1 MSSSTNIKL
10 LGEIADIQTGYT
22 FREKVEEVS
31 RSGNAH
37 VAQIKDVRGLWEET
51 HSSLLHPRHLPQI
64 RWQGKDKAFVYPGSV
79 LLPAR
84 GSKGGYFRASCLIP
98 DEEER
103 LPVVVSSQFL
113 VMTPK
118 GSVLPEFLCWS
129 LNRPAL
135 QYWLAEGAGSQGS
148 SIGMLNISTVKK
160 LKLEIPSLEGQEK
173 IVHLN
178 QLWEREQLLT
188 QALLKNREVML
199 QGMFQ
204 QLLKENNA

>member
-1 MSSSTNIKL
+1 MSSSANIKL
-10 LGEIADIQTGYT
+10 LGEVADIQTGYT

-31 RSGNAH
+31 KSGNAH

-51 HSSLLHPRHLPQI
+51 HSSLLRPEQLPQI

-84 GSKGGYFRASCLIP
+84 GSKGGYFRASCLIS
-98 DEEER
+98 DEEDR
-103 LPVVVSSQFL
+103 LPMVVSSQFL

-118 GSVLPEFLCWS
+118 ESVLPEFLCWS

-148 SIGMLNISTVKK
+148 SIVMLNISIVKK
-160 LKLEIPSLEGQEK
+160 LTLEIPSLEVQKK

-178 QLWEREQLLT
+178 QLWDREQRLT
-188 QALLKNREVML
+188 HALLKNREAML

-204 QLLKENNA
+204 HLLGEKNA